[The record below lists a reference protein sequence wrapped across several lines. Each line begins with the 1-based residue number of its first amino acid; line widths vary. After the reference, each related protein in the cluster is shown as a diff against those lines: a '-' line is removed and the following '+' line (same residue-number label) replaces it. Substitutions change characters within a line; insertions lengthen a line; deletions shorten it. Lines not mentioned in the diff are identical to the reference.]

1 MDIIEEVKALNK
13 KAVEMNE
20 QRNKALWEKNSAEKA
35 LASALAE
42 YNEKYN
48 TNLTVEDVP
57 SEYEKVEAEVK
68 LQAERVKKQ
77 IHCIETGEVYED
89 SSEGV
94 VKVESQV
101 DTDVKDVKADTD
113 VRDVK
118 ADTDV
123 KDVKAD
129 TDVKDVKA
137 DTDVKDVKADTDVK
151 VDVTPKVEE
160 KPKPTFTSGGFDFS
174 KYI

>member
-94 VKVESQV
+94 VKVESQ
-101 DTDVKDVKADTD
+101 
-113 VRDVK
+113 
-118 ADTDV
+118 
-123 KDVKAD
+123 
-129 TDVKDVKA
+129 A

-151 VDVTPKVEE
+151 VDTDVKADVTPKVEE
-160 KPKPTFTSGGFDFS
+160 KPKSTFTSGGFDFS

>member
-48 TNLTVEDVP
+48 INLTVEDVP

-94 VKVESQV
+94 VKVESQ
-101 DTDVKDVKADTD
+101 
-113 VRDVK
+113 

-129 TDVKDVKA
+129 TDVKGVKVDTNVKV
-137 DTDVKDVKADTDVK
+137 DTDVKA
-151 VDVTPKVEE
+151 DVTPKVEE
-160 KPKPTFTSGGFDFS
+160 KPKSTFTSGGFDFS